1 MFPSLHRYAYAAWVL
16 PWSKDEDRVMSAGI
30 ASSAASVVS
39 RLRAKPGESVS
50 LPDRRLLRYAW
61 AVTGYN
67 VAVVLWGSIVRATG
81 SGAGCGEHW
90 PLCGGTVVQHWRTAA
105 SVIEFAH
112 RASSGIAL
120 VLLVGL
126 VAWTWR
132 ATPRR
137 HLARVAVGAAAL
149 LTFNEAL
156 LGALLVLL
164 GLTAQNQSPLRA
176 VYLSLHL
183 ANTLLL
189 LGALALSAH
198 LLARTDGRM
207 RGGVEYRGLPPAL
220 LGLGATLAVGVT
232 GSLAA
237 LGDTLYPAH
246 SLREA
251 FAQDFSAHSSWLLRL
266 RWVHPVSS
274 VLAGLFVIVLLGA
287 ALRSRTNRVLGQLVA
302 GLLLLQMVLG
312 AADVLLLAPT
322 WLQITHL
329 LGADLLWI
337 ALVVLAARLTIVPIG
352 CPGNA
357 CSLKQRKPGSG
368 ESIRARTAV

>member
-1 MFPSLHRYAYAAWVL
+1 MTTLTARLFPGQQTGTRTASTQTAEPAGARPGLRAYAW
-16 PWSKDEDRVMSAGI
+16 G
-30 ASSAASVVS
+30 
-39 RLRAKPGESVS
+39 
-50 LPDRRLLRYAW
+50 
-61 AVTGYN
+61 VTGYN
-67 VAVVLWGSIVRATG
+67 VLVVLWGSVVRATG

-112 RASSGIAL
+112 RASSGVAL

-132 ATPRR
+132 ATAPR
-137 HLARVAVGAAAL
+137 HLARTAVLASAV

-156 LGALLVLL
+156 IGALLVVL
-164 GLTAQNQSPLRA
+164 GLTADNRSPLRA

-189 LGALALSAH
+189 LGALALTAHFLGRSA
-198 LLARTDGRM
+198 GRM
-207 RGGVEYRGLPPAL
+207 RGSVEYF
-220 LGLGATLAVGVT
+220 GLGAILPGLAATIAVGVS

-251 FAQDFSAHSSWLLRL
+251 LAQDWAAASPWLIRL
-266 RWVHPVSS
+266 RWVHPAAS
-274 VLAGLFVIVLLGA
+274 VLTAAFIGYVFVAALKRVQHRSAGYLLAGLLG
-287 ALRSRTNRVLGQLVA
+287 
-302 GLLLLQMVLG
+302 LQMALG
-312 AADVLLLAPT
+312 VADVLLLAPT
-322 WLQITHL
+322 WLQIAHL

-337 ALVVLAARLTIVPIG
+337 TLVVLCARLAIVPVG
-352 CPGNA
+352 CTGGL
-357 CSLKQRKPGSG
+357 CL
-368 ESIRARTAV
+368 ARRGVAAGAAMSAS